1 VGGKMKYVRENIEYK
16 NKAYRLHRW
25 MPDFNNYKGMI
36 QVIHG
41 MAEHVN
47 RYSEFAEHF
56 TERGFIVF
64 GIDHLGH
71 GETVKLNNGTF
82 GYFAKEDGWVKVVK
96 ANKYIS
102 KLMRERH
109 PDLSQIIYG
118 HSMGSI
124 IARYYLIGDKIP
136 DGIILSG
143 VMSEREVFNDIMKI
157 IAKLEKALK
166 NDTSDNVIDN
176 YLMNLTFNWKFD
188 GDDDNSWI
196 SSLKDEVDRYKE
208 DDLCDFEVT
217 NQMFI
222 DMFGGLK
229 TIDKIEKN
237 KEISKD
243 ISLFIVSGK
252 DDPVSQYGKD
262 VKKLFR
268 RYKAKELKDLKY
280 KVYSNIR
287 HEVLRDRRKEEV
299 YSDFEKWITEH
310 I

>member
-1 VGGKMKYVRENIEYK
+1 MKYVRENIEFE

-25 MPDFNNYKGMI
+25 MPDLSGFKGMI

-47 RYSEFAEHF
+47 RYTEFAEYF
-56 TERGFIVF
+56 TERGFIVY

-71 GETVKLNNGTF
+71 GETVKLNNGTY
-82 GYFAKEDGWVKVVK
+82 GYFAENEGWTKVVK

-102 KLMRERH
+102 KLMKERH
-109 PDLSQIIYG
+109 PELSQIIYG

-143 VMSEREVFNDIMKI
+143 VMTHQEVVNDIMKI
-157 IAKLEKALK
+157 MAKIEKGLK
-166 NDTSDNVIDN
+166 EDSSENVIDN
-176 YLMNLTFNWKFD
+176 YLMDLTFNWKFN
-188 GDDDNSWI
+188 GNENNNWI
-196 SSLKDEVDRYKE
+196 SSLNEEVEKYNEDE
-208 DDLCDFEVT
+208 LCDFEVT

-222 DMFGGLK
+222 DMLSGLK

-237 KEISKD
+237 REISKD
-243 ISLFIVSGK
+243 IPLFIVSGK

-262 VKKLFR
+262 VKKLFK

-299 YSDFEKWITEH
+299 YSDFEEWINEH
-310 I
+310 V